1 MCNFKFKFIIIFST
15 ILLLTVCPETS
26 LAVEV
31 SIPFTLSWDMNSETD
46 LAYYR
51 VYYGTS
57 SRDYDSYITVD
68 KLYPSCTLN
77 EKNLIAGLTYYIALT
92 AFDFHLNESGY
103 SDELKIFVEPEQSST
118 TTTKPGLSTTTTA
131 PVSPTTTTAPVSPTT
146 TTAPDSPTT
155 TTGADSPTTTTEP
168 DSSTTTTTVTIEPKE
183 NCSSDDVLK
192 LQGSIP
198 EEGTVTVTL
207 PADIENA
214 LFASLIL
221 TLFDADIIGEGYIY
235 INDSYPLLLPVDWFS
250 DNLLRTFEFP
260 ISADLLVPGENTFR
274 FTHVATMGYEVR
286 EVCVKIPVDALSPA
300 TTTVSSTST
309 TILHASTTTVLVSTT
324 TSIHDDT
331 SPEGT
336 VVINNGADIT
346 YSSLVTLYISAEDS
360 TSGMGEGGQM
370 SFSNDF
376 TQWSPPEPFST
387 TKDWMLTTAGG
398 RKTVYAKFCDAAGNW
413 MRYPATDSIMLEP
426 GFDCLKPARLNTTAS
441 ESSGTFLHAFPKE
454 KAIDGDTNTGWLTP
468 LRFLSMKE
476 EYLTL
481 DLGEAKIINC
491 IDITSKPF
499 LLFNLC
505 PLDFKIQVSLD
516 NIKWSD
522 VVTVEEYSS
531 PPSYSDTWFFDA
543 TKARYIK
550 WVITKGRPFLFIFY
564 LSYLSEIEV
573 SGCAATETEPSSAA
587 PAPASTHTKPRV
599 VKSVPGNTPIDNTT
613 PSLNMLKPER
623 PGKPVFLL
631 NNHF

>member
-1 MCNFKFKFIIIFST
+1 MYNYKYYL
-15 ILLLTVCPETS
+15 ILLLTITAIIISSAKP
-26 LAVEV
+26 LFANDV
-31 SIPFTLSWDMNSETD
+31 STPFTLSWDRNSESD

-57 SRDYDSYITVD
+57 SRNYDNYITVD
-68 KLYPSCTLN
+68 KQYPSCQFTPDILTV
-77 EKNLIAGLTYYIALT
+77 GLTYYITLT
-92 AFDFHLNESGY
+92 AIDFSLNESGY
-103 SDELKIFVEPEQSST
+103 SEEIEVFVESSN
-118 TTTKPGLSTTTTA
+118 PY
-131 PVSPTTTTAPVSPTT
+131 
-146 TTAPDSPTT
+146 
-155 TTGADSPTTTTEP
+155 TTTTET
-168 DSSTTTTTVTIEPKE
+168 DSYTTTTVPIEQE
-183 NCSSDDVLK
+183 QSCSTDDVLK
-192 LQGSIP
+192 LHGSIP
-198 EEGTVTVTL
+198 EEGTITVTITE
-207 PADIENA
+207 DIGNA
-214 LFASLIL
+214 VSASLFL
-221 TLFDADIIGEGYIY
+221 TLLDADISGEGYIY
-235 INDSYPLLLPVDWFS
+235 INESEPIDLPVNWNY
-250 DNLLRTFEFP
+250 DNILHEFEVP
-260 ISADLLVPGENTFR
+260 VSPESLAPGENTFR
-274 FTHVATMGYEVR
+274 FTHVASQGYEVR
-286 EVCVKIPVDALSPA
+286 GLCVSITFSLSPP
-300 TTTVSSTST
+300 
-309 TILHASTTTVLVSTT
+309 STT
-324 TSIHDDT
+324 TSSIPDEAPPT
-331 SPEGT
+331 GT
-336 VVINNGADIT
+336 VTINNGDQFANSRLATIH
-346 YSSLVTLYISAEDS
+346 LNAEDDTCS
-360 TSGMGEGGQM
+360 MDKEARM
-370 SFSNDF
+370 MFSNDNI
-376 TQWSPPEPFST
+376 TWTPPEPFAPKRYWLLS
-387 TKDWMLTTAGG
+387 AGG
-398 RKTVYAKFCDAAGNW
+398 GEKIVYVKLRDSAGNW
-413 MRYPATDSIMLEP
+413 MRYPATDRITLEP
-426 GFDCLKPARLNTTAS
+426 VSDCLKPAQLDTTAY
-441 ESSGTFLHAFPKE
+441 ESSGTFLYAFPKE
-454 KAIDGDTNTGWLTP
+454 KAIDGNTDTGWLSP
-468 LRFLSMKE
+468 LRFIFMKE